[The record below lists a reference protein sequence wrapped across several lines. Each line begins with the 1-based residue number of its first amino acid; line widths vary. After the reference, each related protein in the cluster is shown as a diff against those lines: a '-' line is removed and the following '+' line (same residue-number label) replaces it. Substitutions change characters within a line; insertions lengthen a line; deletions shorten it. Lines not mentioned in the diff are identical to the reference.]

1 MAKFGLYTNQGEKIT
16 TSYHKDLRE
25 ALQYHARVKQLPLDV
40 FVSLFQVKE
49 EKNETRSIKNQF

>member
-49 EKNETRSIKNQF
+49 EKNETRSIKN